1 MSEVLKFFIGG
12 FYNRKVF
19 YNNLYINNVKIGILR
34 FNRYI
39 WEFLIFYI
47 LYNLSGKKLGIVY
60 INYFLML
67 EFNSGG

>member
-1 MSEVLKFFIGG
+1 MSEVLKFFNGG

-47 LYNLSGKKLGIVY
+47 LYNFSGKKLGIVY

-67 EFNSGG
+67 EFNGWG

>member
-12 FYNRKVF
+12 FYNREVF

-47 LYNLSGKKLGIVY
+47 LYNFSGKKLGIVY
-60 INYFLML
+60 VNYFLML
-67 EFNSGG
+67 EFNGGG

>member
-1 MSEVLKFFIGG
+1 MSEVLKFFIGD

-47 LYNLSGKKLGIVY
+47 LYNFSGKKLGIVY

-67 EFNSGG
+67 EFNGGG